1 MLLIAA
7 IIPLAF
13 YIIAC
18 QEQVSETSITDDE
31 MAVEVQQ
38 KLDALKKAHPE
49 KKFLLMET
57 DEKMIPKQ
65 EDMKQKLASLDQRQI
80 THINLITTT
89 ATADHP
95 KKTYAIV
102 EYDAVIVDEGLR
114 KHRDDDALTVVD
126 EMATP
131 AGGINKFYEYIA
143 RNLRYPA
150 EARMKGIEGKVFVEF
165 IVNID
170 GSVEVTGISGIG
182 AGCDLEA
189 MRVIQTSP
197 AWTPA
202 KNAGVTV
209 RQKMVLPVNYTMGSP
224 NVSSEAKKGE
234 EEMEELVVVGKKPA
248 N

>member
-1 MLLIAA
+1 MIAA

-18 QEQVSETSITDDE
+18 QEQVSETSTIGDE
-31 MAVEVQQ
+31 IAVEAQQ
-38 KLDALKKAHPE
+38 KFDELTKAHPD

-57 DEKMIPKQ
+57 DEKMNPKQ

-95 KKTYAIV
+95 RKTYAIV

-114 KHRDDDALTVVD
+114 KRRDQNVFTEVD
-126 EMATP
+126 EMALPT
-131 AGGINKFYEYIA
+131 GGMDQFYAYVA
-143 RNLRYPA
+143 RNLRYPT

-165 IVNID
+165 VVNTD
-170 GSVEVTGISGIG
+170 GSIEVTGISGIG

-189 MRVIQTSP
+189 MRVVQTSP
-197 AWTPA
+197 AWTPG
-202 KNAGVTV
+202 KNDGIAV
-209 RQKMVLPVNYTMGSP
+209 RQKMVLPITFSMRQS
-224 NVSSEAKKGE
+224 NVSNEVRNPEKS
-234 EEMEELVVVGKKPA
+234 MQELVVAGKKPS